1 MNIDRIQ
8 PGYIQKVDAVSFFE
22 AQRKNPAK
30 QNNFFNSGLFTSITE
45 GGHNLNYPKVAG
57 SETLAKNLDLVA

>member
-8 PGYIQKVDAVSFFE
+8 PNYVQKVDAVNFFE
-22 AQRKNPAK
+22 TQKKAPTEK
-30 QNNFFNSGLFTSITE
+30 NFFNSGLFTSVTE
-45 GGHNLNYPKVAG
+45 GGHNLYYPKVAG